1 MSRLLHWLMNV
12 SVLLT
17 APYYLYRHSYYSKES
32 KRIEIEEM
40 TLVCH
45 QVRGHARTR
54 SNQESSVS
62 VRSITKTTSNKYNK
76 NHHCYYSI
84 HFSQKTMAAKRRRV
98 VPTSLSSS
106 GYTSLFLD
114 TTREEINTSTTV
126 CCDDAKTI
134 MEDRNNESSIIMGQD
149 NGSCNTG
156 KRNGGEL
163 LFDHHITQEG
173 VVKVLQELTENRSE
187 TKELHLPS
195 SLSSDE
201 HHNDHQL
208 TSLLSSSSK
217 SNNSSN
223 NDCDH
228 DEDEDRDDQDYFAA
242 LVGSITSEDQKQI
255 MEGFESYME
264 NKHNNNN
271 NNTASPGSTTT
282 TSIGA
287 NNNTLSSSS
296 STTKSWLHNG
306 SMSSSYSSTNRYGN
320 RFDPNFQTL
329 EGVRKNLYEMLF

>member
-1 MSRLLHWLMNV
+1 MSRLLHCLMNV

-98 VPTSLSSS
+98 VPMSLSSS

-114 TTREEINTSTTV
+114 TTGKEINTSTTV

-264 NKHNNNN
+264 NKHNNNS
-271 NNTASPGSTTT
+271 NTASPGSTTT